1 MNVAFPH
8 LLHFVTDCT
17 STISSIVI
25 YFSTMLDQS
34 MNWKDAEK
42 LCSQWGGHFA
52 LKGVMSVDD
61 AKRAVDI
68 GCTGIMVSN
77 HGGRQLDG
85 SRSPF
90 DQLSEIVDAVGDKLD
105 KVNFGGDVKPVLKS
119 LSRFP
124 PVIVSTVKAI
134 TSNFAALA
142 RSKQESFKPLSLWK

>member
-1 MNVAFPH
+1 MWGINYLTKGKFELPH
-8 LLHFVTDCT
+8 LTRFCKRRYRAPTLQLVN
-17 STISSIVI
+17 

-34 MNWKDAEK
+34 MNWKDAEN

-52 LKGVMSVDD
+52 LKGVMSVED

-90 DQLSEIVDAVGDKLD
+90 DQLAEIVDAVGDKLML
-105 KVNFGGDVKPVLKS
+105 FVKEEFIEELICLKHY
-119 LSRFP
+119 L
-124 PVIVSTVKAI
+124 
-134 TSNFAALA
+134 
-142 RSKQESFKPLSLWK
+142 